1 MKKIGFIF
9 LIAMLSGCSANMTM
23 KDIMTFEMYGDC
35 LVSGPWSK
43 PITSKGAS
51 EIKVLRRDK
60 KSATGYVQMYGF
72 DWDTEFTYKKDSII
86 FTTPR
91 QEKSAPYD
99 NYLKQTLS
107 AKGWIFGEDMFIE
120 YHSWNTVS
128 EGGINCEVFG
138 KLKKE

>member
-1 MKKIGFIF
+1 MKKILSIISTIII
-9 LIAMLSGCSANMTM
+9 IAALLGMT
-23 KDIMTFEMYGDC
+23 IPAF
-35 LVSGPWSK
+35 
-43 PITSKGAS
+43 AS
-51 EIKVLRRDK
+51 SPNTGWLNINSSY
-60 KSATGYVQMYGF
+60 SATGYVQMYGF